1 MPQECS
7 PPSLNATPSEIQ
19 QILEQSKVIAM
30 VGLSD
35 KRDRASFQV
44 ASYLKSQGYRII
56 PVNPNTNQILG
67 ERAYATLKKIPEKI
81 DIINIFRK
89 PDAVA
94 EIVDGAI
101 EIGAKT
107 VWMQEGIVHNASAEK
122 AKKAGLTVV
131 MNRCIMKEHRALKEQ
146 PRH

>member
-1 MPQECS
+1 MSSECAL
-7 PPSLNATPSEIQ
+7 PFFNAAPSEIRV
-19 QILEQSKVIAM
+19 ILKEARVIAI
-30 VGLSD
+30 VGLSN
-35 KRDRASFQV
+35 KSDRASFQV

-56 PVNPNTNQILG
+56 PVNPNANEILG
-67 ERAYATLKKIPEKI
+67 ERAYATLKGIPEKI
-81 DIINIFRK
+81 DIVDIFRK

-94 EIVDGAI
+94 EIVDEAI

-131 MNRCIMKEHRALKEQ
+131 MNRCIMKEHLASKKQ
-146 PRH
+146 PGH